1 MLIKKLIGYF
11 IKTMPSKP
19 TPGIKIIGPEW
30 FQQRINL
37 ALKILKEKDIES
49 FDIVNQYLDK
59 VVYDEY
65 LNLKVFAG
73 VSSLGAREAFF
84 GKHVKNCII
93 YFLIGALYQEAYYCK
108 LDYEEGQ
115 IYSGKKRKVSTF
127 NAARNMLVKI
137 NAPLKSIH
145 QIDLFL
151 SDSNW
156 WSKFP
161 SSNDWVIGG

>member
-1 MLIKKLIGYF
+1 MLSKFIHYF
-11 IKTMPSKP
+11 IKSTLPKP
-19 TPGIKIIGPEW
+19 APGIKITGPEW
-30 FQQRINL
+30 FQNRINM
-37 ALKILKEKDIES
+37 ALKILKEKDTES
-49 FDIVNQYLDK
+49 FEMVNLYLDK
-59 VVYDEY
+59 VIYSEDISE
-65 LNLKVFAG
+65 KIFAL
-73 VSSLGAREAFF
+73 VSTLGAREAFF